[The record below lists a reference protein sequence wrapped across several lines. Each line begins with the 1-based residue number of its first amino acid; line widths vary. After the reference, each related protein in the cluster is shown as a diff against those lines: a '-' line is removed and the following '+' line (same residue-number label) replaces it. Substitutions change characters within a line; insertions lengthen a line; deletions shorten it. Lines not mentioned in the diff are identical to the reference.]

1 MFKDL
6 FSLLK
11 KKINKEPELSPEEK
25 IRSQYKISKIT
36 RVDSSVYYTVFIF
49 GSGRPPKQFKSIADA
64 REFVDKCVGREV
76 IKVEVV
82 E

>member
-1 MFKDL
+1 MLRYL

-11 KKINKEPELSPEEK
+11 KKISKEPELSPEEK

-36 RVDSSVYYTVFIF
+36 HVDGSVYYTVYTF
-49 GSGRPPKQFKSIADA
+49 GSGRPPRQFGDIEAA
-64 REFVDKCVGREV
+64 REFVDERVGRAV

-82 E
+82 K